1 MAQGQFVSYLR
12 VSTERQGRSGLGL
25 EAQREA
31 VTNYLNGGQWSL
43 VAEVVEVESGGRNDR
58 PKLAEALRLCRL
70 HNATLVIA
78 KLDRLSRDAGFL
90 LALETDLKRSGLRFV
105 AADMP
110 DANELTIH
118 IMAVVAQAERK
129 MISAR
134 TKAALQAAKARG
146 VKLGGY
152 RGAVLTD
159 EIRSKGTA
167 AKVAR
172 SQAKAADIA
181 PTIRELQ
188 SQGITSLGGLAKALN
203 ERGIPTAMGGT
214 WQAIQVRRVLA
225 RMALLE
231 GGAVLLILAVSV
243 RPETGTVPV

>member
-31 VTNYLNGGQWSL
+31 VSSYLNGGNWQL

-58 PKLAEALRLCRL
+58 PKLTEALKLCRV
-70 HNATLVIA
+70 HKATLVIA

-90 LALETDLKRSGLRFV
+90 FSLEADLQRMGLRFV

-129 MISAR
+129 MIGER
-134 TKAALQAAKARG
+134 TKRALAAAKARG
-146 VKLGGY
+146 KKLGGD
-152 RGAVLTD
+152 RGNLLAVGERGR
-159 EIRSKGTA
+159 EISKR
-167 AKVAR
+167 VR
-172 SQAKAADIA
+172 REKAQGRAEDLA
-181 PTIRELQ
+181 GVIREL
-188 SQGITSLGGLAKALN
+188 
-203 ERGIPTAMGGT
+203 R
-214 WQAIQVRRVLA
+214 
-225 RMALLE
+225 E
-231 GGAVLLILAVSV
+231 GGAESLRELAAGLNQRGIETSRGGQWSAAQVARVLSRL
-243 RPETGTVPV
+243 